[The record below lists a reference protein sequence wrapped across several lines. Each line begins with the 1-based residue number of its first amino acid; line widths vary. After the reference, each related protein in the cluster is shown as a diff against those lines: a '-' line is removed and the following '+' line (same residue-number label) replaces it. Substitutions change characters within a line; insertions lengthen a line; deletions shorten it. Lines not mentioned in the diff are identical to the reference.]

1 MRATLP
7 YAKNGYR
14 TDSTSARTARP
25 ISSEL
30 PHRTSKAST
39 HKIIAMNDIRRR

>member
-1 MRATLP
+1 MRAILA

-14 TDSTSARTARP
+14 TDSISARATRP
-25 ISSEL
+25 ISSEF
-30 PHRTSKAST
+30 PYRTSKAST